1 MKLFFN
7 MKVLIVEDEPMA
19 QANLC
24 RTLLREYPDM
34 EVVGMTGSVR
44 ETVEWLSAPANRPDV
59 IFMDVELSDGSCF
72 EIFRE
77 VNVNA
82 RVVMTTAYDSYAVK
96 AFEVN
101 SIDYLLKPI
110 EKESLDRAVERCRKS
125 VSGTD
130 VSGLMAS
137 LNQKREYR
145 QRFMLR
151 INDKILPVP
160 VSSIAYFISED
171 KMTWMYTKDGQKYV
185 MDQSLDIISTELDPS
200 SFFRVSRNCIIASCA
215 VRSIIK
221 LQGGRLKINPLPECS
236 SEILVSRS
244 RSDDFLVWMG
254 GR

>member
-1 MKLFFN
+1 
-7 MKVLIVEDEPMA
+7 
-19 QANLC
+19 
-24 RTLLREYPDM
+24 
-34 EVVGMTGSVR
+34 
-44 ETVEWLSAPANRPDV
+44 
-59 IFMDVELSDGSCF
+59 
-72 EIFRE
+72 
-77 VNVNA
+77 
-82 RVVMTTAYDSYAVK
+82 MTTAYDSYAVK

-110 EKESLDRAVERCRKS
+110 EKEALDRAVERCRKS

-130 VSGLMAS
+130 VSGLVAS

-160 VSSIAYFISED
+160 VASIAYFISED

-200 SFFRVSRNCIIASCA
+200 SFFRVSRNCIIASSA

>member
-1 MKLFFN
+1 

-110 EKESLDRAVERCRKS
+110 EKEALDRAVERCRKS

-151 INDKILPVP
+151 IN
-160 VSSIAYFISED
+160 D

-200 SFFRVSRNCIIASCA
+200 SFFRVSRNCIIASSA

>member
-1 MKLFFN
+1 
-7 MKVLIVEDEPMA
+7 MA

-24 RTLLREYPDM
+24 RTLLREYSDI
-34 EVVGMTGSVR
+34 EVVGMTGSVK
-44 ETVEWLSAPANRPDV
+44 ETLAWLSNPDNRPDV
-59 IFMDVELSDGSCF
+59 IFMDVELSDGDCF

-77 VNVNA
+77 AEVNA
-82 RVVMTTAYDSYAVK
+82 KVVMTTAYDSYAVK

-101 SIDYLLKPI
+101 SIDYLLKPV
-110 EKESLDRAVERCRKS
+110 EKEALDRAVERCRKS
-125 VSGTD
+125 VTNTD
-130 VSGLMAS
+130 VSALLTS
-137 LNQKREYR
+137 LNEKPEYR

-151 INDKILPVP
+151 LNDKILPIP
-160 VSSIAYFISED
+160 VDRIAYFISED
-171 KMTWMYTKDGQKYV
+171 KMTWMYTSDGQKYV
-185 MDQSLDIISTELDPS
+185 MDQSLDVISTELDPS
-200 SFFRVSRNCIIASCA
+200 TFFRISRNCIIASTA

>member
-1 MKLFFN
+1 
-7 MKVLIVEDEPMA
+7 
-19 QANLC
+19 
-24 RTLLREYPDM
+24 
-34 EVVGMTGSVR
+34 
-44 ETVEWLSAPANRPDV
+44 
-59 IFMDVELSDGSCF
+59 
-72 EIFRE
+72 
-77 VNVNA
+77 
-82 RVVMTTAYDSYAVK
+82 
-96 AFEVN
+96 
-101 SIDYLLKPI
+101 
-110 EKESLDRAVERCRKS
+110 
-125 VSGTD
+125 
-130 VSGLMAS
+130 
-137 LNQKREYR
+137 
-145 QRFMLR
+145 MLR

-160 VSSIAYFISED
+160 VASIAYFISED